1 MVSSKGALRHKFMG
15 LIDQFKPADKALISE
30 ALRFAEAAHDGQ
42 YRKLTK
48 FQDLPDPYIVHPIR
62 VATIVIEELWLTDPV
77 IICGA
82 LLHDAV
88 EDSGG
93 TITTSDVEKAFGR
106 NVALMVS
113 ILTKP
118 PVDENISRSEQL
130 HTYHD
135 RISRSNLQT
144 KIVKLCDRLDNIRDT
159 VDSSDVEFQKK
170 YLAETMT
177 VHAPMAESVN
187 QYLFNELLETC
198 EKIRQSLRLST
209 SHLPAGER

>member
-15 LIDQFKPADKALISE
+15 LIDQFKPADKALISD

-62 VATIVIEELWLTDPV
+62 VAMIVIEELRLTDPV

-93 TITTSDVEKAFGR
+93 KITTSDIEKTFGR

-118 PVDENISRSEQL
+118 PADEKISRSEQL
-130 HTYHD
+130 HTYHG
-135 RISRSNLQT
+135 RINQSNLQT
-144 KIVKLCDRLDNIRDT
+144 KIVKLCDRLDNIRET
-159 VDSSDVEFQKK
+159 VDSSDLAFQKK
-170 YLAETMT
+170 YLAETMSI
-177 VHAPMAESVN
+177 HAPMAENVDP
-187 QYLFNELLETC
+187 YLFSELVETC
-198 EKIRQSLRLST
+198 EKIRHSLQLNAT
-209 SHLPAGER
+209 QLPAGER